1 MAGTVAVPPLLPLLA
16 PLAGCFYTLRLE
28 KHRLEA
34 VLAVLGRK
42 AGEVLGM
49 VPLDPEAA
57 RRGPALV
64 AGPEPGPVSRVEE
77 PGRLQPRHAPG
88 AEGAE

>member
-1 MAGTVAVPPLLPLLA
+1 MAGTLAVPPLLPLLA

-28 KHRLEA
+28 KRRLEA

-49 VPLDPEAA
+49 VPLDAEAA
-57 RRGPALV
+57 AGAMPAETGLATA
-64 AGPEPGPVSRVEE
+64 AGAALPSRPGPPAEH
-77 PGRLQPRHAPG
+77 GI
-88 AEGAE
+88 EGAE